1 MSRQN
6 DEVVALVR
14 AYFGACLDRYGHD
27 PRGVDWQ
34 SAAAQR
40 ARFAAVLAVGDLD
53 GATVLD
59 AGCGLGDFYGYLRE
73 RGIAARYTG
82 CDLSTPHVEAART
95 AYPDARFVAA
105 DVQEILAG
113 ERFDYVIG
121 CGLLHLRVP
130 RWNRWAWSIVC
141 AMYDGCLRGIAFT
154 LPRRGAGHP
163 PVLAAVDPAD
173 WLTRLRTLSPT
184 AEARPLDPWGDT
196 VFLLRKHPASDGG
209 SGPV

>member
-1 MSRQN
+1 MSRQK
-6 DEVVALVR
+6 DEATTR
-14 AYFGACLDRYGHD
+14 IRIYFGACLDRYGHD

-53 GATVLD
+53 GATLLD

-95 AYPDARFVAA
+95 AHPEARFVAA
-105 DVQEILAG
+105 DVREILAG
-113 ERFDYVIG
+113 ERFDYVLG

-130 RWNRWAWSIVC
+130 RWNRWAWSIVR
-141 AMYDGCLRGIAFT
+141 AMYDGCLRGVAFT
-154 LPRRGAGHP
+154 LPRREAGHP

-173 WLTRLRTLSPT
+173 WLARLRTLAPT
-184 AEARPLDPWGDT
+184 VEAHPLDPWGDT
-196 VFLLRKHPASDGG
+196 VFLLRKHTTYP
-209 SGPV
+209 P

>member
-1 MSRQN
+1 MARR
-6 DEVVALVR
+6 DEEAAAFLR
-14 AYFGACLDRYGHD
+14 TYFGACLERYGHD

-82 CDLSTPHVEAART
+82 CDLSTPHPDAARR
-95 AYPDARFVAA
+95 AYPEARFVAA
-105 DVQEILAG
+105 DVRELLAV
-113 ERFDYVIG
+113 ERFDYVVG
-121 CGLLHLRVP
+121 CGLLHLRLP
-130 RWNRWAWSIVC
+130 RWNRWAWSIVR
-141 AMYDGCLRGIAFT
+141 AMYAGCRCGVAFT

-163 PVLAAVDPAD
+163 PALVAVDPAD
-173 WLTRLRTLSPT
+173 WLACLRTLSP
-184 AEARPLDPWGDT
+184 AAQARLLDPWGD
-196 VFLLRKHPASDGG
+196 
-209 SGPV
+209 

>member
-6 DEVVALVR
+6 DEAAALVR

-53 GATVLD
+53 GATLLD

-82 CDLSTPHVEAART
+82 CDLSTPHVEAARK
-95 AYPDARFVAA
+95 AYPDARFVAG
-105 DVQEILAG
+105 DVREILAD

-121 CGLLHLRVP
+121 CGLLHLR
-130 RWNRWAWSIVC
+130 
-141 AMYDGCLRGIAFT
+141 
-154 LPRRGAGHP
+154 
-163 PVLAAVDPAD
+163 
-173 WLTRLRTLSPT
+173 TLSPT
-184 AEARPLDPWGDT
+184 AEPPPLDPGGDT
-196 VFLLRKHPASDGG
+196 VFLLRKQQHQLHE
-209 SGPV
+209 PVRHLPSVDPLELDP